1 MSAQPSQD
9 FNFSKIVPQLRGDDL
24 WEYDCGSRGR
34 CESVADEVFQTL
46 QRPSDFPPIGA
57 AIVSGDRVAIALD
70 PNTPQVSEVLQGV
83 LNAVRETEATDIDVV
98 LGDEA
103 TDETLGEV
111 QRVAGEVVRVIRHEP
126 SDRESL
132 RYLGADAA
140 AHPIYL
146 NRALVDADFVLPVVV
161 GRPKDESGLLDGT
174 GIFPFYSDACSRAR
188 FFQSDEPSDDA
199 PSDPSEPAWLLGVQ
213 IMLSVTPN
221 NEGVTGEVTAGTAEA
236 IGKLRRTARRAPDG
250 FPPPAK
256 LVIASLD
263 GSTQQQTWQNAAR
276 GIAAAAR
283 YCEPSGTIVLWSQIK
298 EEPVHS
304 LNGLSEGVRLV
315 HESMPPA
322 EGEFPSWDPSINP
335 AHTFARI
342 GNDYRILVHAS
353 IEGELIE
360 AMGLGWIENV
370 EELVNLTATHD
381 SCGVLRAAQFAGD
394 AVDALPRTP

>member
-1 MSAQPSQD
+1 MSTQPSHPL
-9 FNFSKIVPQLRGDDL
+9 NFSEIVPRLKGDDL
-24 WEYDCGSRGR
+24 WEYDCGSKGH
-34 CESVADEVFQTL
+34 CESVADEVFQAL
-46 QRPSDFPPIGA
+46 QRPSDFPPMGA
-57 AIVSGDRVAIALD
+57 AIVSGDRVAIAVD
-70 PNTPQVSEVLQGV
+70 PNTPQVAEVLRGA
-83 LNAVRETEATDIDVV
+83 LNAVRATEASDIDVV
-98 LGDEA
+98 VGDEA
-103 TDETLGEV
+103 TEETLAEIK
-111 QRVAGEVVRVIRHEP
+111 QVAGDVVRVIRHQP

-146 NRALVDADFVLPVVV
+146 NRALVDADFVLPIVV

-188 FFQSDEPSDDA
+188 FFQSDEPAEEA

-213 IMLSVTPN
+213 IMMSVTPN
-221 NEGVTGEVTAGTAEA
+221 NEGTVGEVTAGTPEA
-236 IGKLRRTARRAPDG
+236 IQKLRKTARRAPDG

-263 GSTQQQTWQNAAR
+263 GSMQQQTWQNAAR
-276 GIAAAAR
+276 AIAAAAR

-298 EEPVHS
+298 EEPSGS
-304 LNGLSEGVRLV
+304 LAGISEGDGPV
-315 HESMPPA
+315 HESIPPA
-322 EGEFPSWDPSINP
+322 EGEFPTWDPKINP
-335 AHTFARI
+335 ARTLGRI

-360 AMGLGWIENV
+360 ALGLGWIENA
-370 EELVNLTATHD
+370 EELANLTASHD